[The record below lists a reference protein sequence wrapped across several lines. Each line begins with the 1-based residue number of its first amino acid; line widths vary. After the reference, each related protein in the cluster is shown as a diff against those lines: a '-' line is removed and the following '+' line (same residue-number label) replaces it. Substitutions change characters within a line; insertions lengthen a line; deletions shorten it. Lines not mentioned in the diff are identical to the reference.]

1 MTAHHSP
8 IGALAPITPE
18 DRVADRTAELLT
30 YTRTQKF
37 DRRAIE
43 YRFIPD
49 AVDWCSADLLDL
61 RQPPETSS

>member
-8 IGALAPITPE
+8 IGALVPITPE
-18 DRVADRTAELLT
+18 DMVADRTAELLAF
-30 YTRTQKF
+30 TRTQEF

-49 AVDWCSADLLDL
+49 AVVWCSADLLDL
-61 RQPPETSS
+61 WQPPEKSS